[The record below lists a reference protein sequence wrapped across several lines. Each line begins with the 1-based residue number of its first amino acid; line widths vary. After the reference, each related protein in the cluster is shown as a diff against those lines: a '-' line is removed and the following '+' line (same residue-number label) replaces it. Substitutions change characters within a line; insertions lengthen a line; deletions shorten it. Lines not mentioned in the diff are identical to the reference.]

1 MAPTNAESSNTEST
15 SNGSTQDPKICS
27 PSRSAEPGS
36 GSSTAVH
43 RYASTS
49 SAANPSPVPPPI
61 RAAGQP
67 GRSRSSEAPIGARV
81 SITAKSSSTTTA
93 PT

>member
-1 MAPTNAESSNTEST
+1 MAPTRADSSSTEST
-15 SNGSTQDPKICS
+15 SKGSTQLRKIWS
-27 PSRSAEPGS
+27 PRRSAVPAS
-36 GSSTAVH
+36 GNSTAVQ

-49 SAANPSPVPPPI
+49 RAASPSPVPAPI
-61 RAAGQP
+61 SAAAQP

-81 SITAKSSSTTTA
+81 SITANNSSTTTA